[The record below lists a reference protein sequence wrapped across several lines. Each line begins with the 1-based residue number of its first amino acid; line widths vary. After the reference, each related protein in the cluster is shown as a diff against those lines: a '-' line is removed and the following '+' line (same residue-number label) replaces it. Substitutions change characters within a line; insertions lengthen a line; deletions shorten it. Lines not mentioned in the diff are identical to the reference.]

1 MRRHALPAVLV
12 LLAILSGFVALQ
24 APDEAGGASGDG
36 LEIPR
41 LQTPVLSARRVPDL
55 LVRTVGTQRLRAELD
70 AILAD
75 PQLGPARSASCL
87 IVESQGHRL
96 YEARGDVALIPAST
110 LKVLTAAAALSAF
123 GPDATFTT
131 DVRASKPP
139 VDGVVDGDI
148 YLVGGGDPLL
158 STGDYLATLRNQPQI
173 ATRFEAIAD
182 AIVAAG
188 IREVRGRVVG
198 DHSRYDDQ
206 RLFPTWKPEYVADG
220 DVGPVDALVL
230 NDGFLNYRPL
240 VRDTI
245 AADPAAHAA
254 GGLALLLQAR
264 GVPVAGGAG
273 SGVSPAGATTIV
285 SVASPPMREVVA
297 EMLTESDN
305 NTAEI
310 LTKELGFRA
319 FGQGTWERGIEARA
333 QALARAG
340 LPVGGFVGVDGSG
353 LDRRN
358 RLTCALLQAALND
371 GGEPLAEGFAVAAR
385 TGTLS
390 TRFVG
395 TPVAGKLRGKTG
407 SLREV
412 VSLTGY
418 VEGKERVGFSLVLN
432 DLPRDRFGFGVQ
444 ERVAAALLTYPQ
456 APPAADLAP
465 LPVQR

>member
-1 MRRHALPAVLV
+1 MRRHALPAVLA
-12 LLAILSGFVALQ
+12 LLAILSGFVALRSP
-24 APDEAGGASGDG
+24 ADTVNGRGEGES
-36 LEIPR
+36 PR
-41 LQTPVLSARRVPDL
+41 LQTPVLSARRVPG
-55 LVRTVGTQRLRAELD
+55 LVIRAVGTQRLRAELD

-75 PQLGPARSASCL
+75 AQLGPARGASCL
-87 IVESQGHRL
+87 TVESEGHRL
-96 YEARGDVALIPAST
+96 YEARGDVALIPASA

-123 GPDATFTT
+123 GPDATFAT
-131 DVRASKPP
+131 DVRATAPP
-139 VDGVVDGDI
+139 VDGVVHGDL

-158 STGDYLATLRNQPQI
+158 STDDYLATFRNQPQI

-182 AIVAAG
+182 AVVAAG

-198 DHSRYDDQ
+198 DHSRYDDE
-206 RLFPTWKPEYVADG
+206 RLFSTWKPEYVSDG

-240 VRDTI
+240 DRDTI
-245 AADPAAHAA
+245 APDPAAHAA
-254 GGLALLLQAR
+254 GALALLLHSR
-264 GVPVAGGAG
+264 GIAVAGGAT

-285 SVASPPMREVVA
+285 SVSSPPMREVVA

-319 FGQGTWERGIEARA
+319 FGQGTWERGIAARE

-340 LPVGGFVGVDGSG
+340 LPMGGFVGVDGSG

-358 RLTCALLQAALND
+358 RVTCSLLQAALND
-371 GGEPLAEGFAVAAR
+371 GGEPLAEGFAVAGR

-418 VEGKERVGFSLVLN
+418 VDGKERVAFSLVLN
-432 DLPRDRFGFGVQ
+432 ELPRDRFGFGVQ

-456 APPAADLAP
+456 APAKAEIAP
-465 LPVQR
+465 LPAQR